1 MKDFKK
7 KFGLR
12 LKELRA
18 ERNITQDKLAE
29 LLQVSLD
36 TVKNYE
42 AGRYGPEFARLPD
55 LAKALK
61 VKVKDLFDFQ

>member
-18 ERNITQDKLAE
+18 ERDITQDKLAE

-55 LAKALK
+55 LAKALN
-61 VKVKDLFDFQ
+61 VRVKDLFDF

>member
-18 ERNITQDKLAE
+18 ERDITQDKLAE

-42 AGRYGPEFARLPD
+42 AGRYGPEFARLPE

-61 VKVKDLFDFQ
+61 VKVKDLFDF